1 MEFGRGVVVG
11 IPGVVFGIPGVV
23 FGIPGVVFGI
33 PGVVFGLGVV
43 VGIPGCECEGV
54 VVEGVG
60 DGFDDGRGGAGGVL
74 GGVIVEGTVDACV
87 RGDEGVGIEG
97 IRADGK
103 VGARVHLL
111 PRDAH
116 AHRVAVAERAM
127 RVGVLAEVRRARD
140 LVALLGGR
148 VAGGGVQLRR
158 HWSSGLQL
166 LQR

>member
-23 FGIPGVVFGI
+23 FGIPGVVFD
-33 PGVVFGLGVV
+33 P
-43 VGIPGCECEGV
+43 
-54 VVEGVG
+54 
-60 DGFDDGRGGAGGVL
+60 RGGVRARGGGRDPRVRMRRRRRRRRRGRSRGRGGVL
-74 GGVIVEGTVDACV
+74 GGVIVEGTVGACV

>member
-1 MEFGRGVVVG
+1 MIPGVEFGRGVVVG

-60 DGFDDGRGGAGGVL
+60 DGRGGAGGVL
-74 GGVIVEGTVDACV
+74 GGVIVEGTVGACV

>member
-1 MEFGRGVVVG
+1 MIPGVEFGRGVVV
-11 IPGVVFGIPGVV
+11 
-23 FGIPGVVFGI
+23 GIPGVVFGI

-60 DGFDDGRGGAGGVL
+60 DGRGGAGGVL

>member
-1 MEFGRGVVVG
+1 MIPGVVFGRGVVVG
-11 IPGVVFGIPGVV
+11 IPGVVVGIPGVV
-23 FGIPGVVFGI
+23 VGIPGVVVGR
-33 PGVVFGLGVV
+33 GVV
-43 VGIPGCECEGV
+43 VGIPGCAREGV

-60 DGFDDGRGGAGGVL
+60 DGRGGAGGVL
-74 GGVIVEGTVDACV
+74 GGVIVEGTVGACV

-116 AHRVAVAERAM
+116 AHRVAVAERAL